1 MEKLTHDSL
10 PTMPQGNL
18 LEVLK
23 LGEPSRAFQIGT
35 KKSGLQILCFHAS
48 SPTERLSSVTWSQQ
62 AQPRASLDQQ
72 SIQQK
77 CEPSSPNVGTF
88 RAALCDYVYNFQLL
102 MALQH
107 ELSMFPTA
115 VFSMSPMTVAEM
127 CQHPV
132 EHRTASMQT
141 CSMPSKHQG
150 PQQRQPS
157 AKPQESVKELDLQ
170 TQDK

>member
-1 MEKLTHDSL
+1 MQAD
-10 PTMPQGNL
+10 P
-18 LEVLK
+18 
-23 LGEPSRAFQIGT
+23 A
-35 KKSGLQILCFHAS
+35 
-48 SPTERLSSVTWSQQ
+48 ERLSLVARSQQ
-62 AQPRASLDQQ
+62 AQPRASLGHQ
-72 SIQQK
+72 SIPQK

-88 RAALCDYVYNFQLL
+88 RAALWDCVYNFQLL

-115 VFSMSPMTVAEM
+115 ACSMSPMTVAEM

-132 EHRTASMQT
+132 EHRTVSVQT